1 MNRMGRYIHRVRH
14 LPAIIVVTLVFAAG
28 FAFGSHTTLTAAQ
41 RQFAQPEGTEAL
53 FEPLWQVYA
62 LIEEQYVAPNN
73 EEVDPTALVDG
84 AIRGMVE
91 ALDDENSGYMTPQQ
105 YPLMFDDLSGAI
117 EGIGVVIR
125 NNEEVGGIEVA
136 NVLEG
141 TPAEAAGIRI
151 GDVFVTI
158 NGQDV
163 LGATQ
168 LELAGMVRG
177 PAGTTVNITM
187 LRNGEQIDFVVTRA
201 RIDIPNIEARI
212 IEDTAIGYIKLSQFT
227 TEARKELDD
236 AIQQL
241 APDTLDGL
249 ILDFRGNPGGLL
261 TSAIDVAS
269 AFVEDGTI
277 LIEDFGDNHE
287 QVFRSNGSYKGLQI
301 PLVILVDERSASA
314 SELVAGALQDTG
326 AATIIGEPTF
336 GKGTVQT
343 VQELVNGGGLR
354 LTIARWLTP
363 NRHWIH
369 SAGITP
375 DITIEWDPETF
386 DDPADP
392 QLQTAVS
399 HLQSLILTPL
409 E

>member
-125 NNEEVGGIEVA
+125 DNEEVGGIEVA
-136 NVLEG
+136 NILEG

-151 GDVFVTI
+151 GDVFATI

-241 APDTLDGL
+241 APDMLDGL

-326 AATIIGEPTF
+326 AATIIGETTF

-392 QLQTAVS
+392 QLQAAVS